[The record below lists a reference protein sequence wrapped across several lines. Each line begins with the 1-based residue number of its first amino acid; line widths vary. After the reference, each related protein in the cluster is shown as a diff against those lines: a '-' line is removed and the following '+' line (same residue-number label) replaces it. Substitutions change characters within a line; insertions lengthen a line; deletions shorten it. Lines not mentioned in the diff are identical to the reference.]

1 MKDKL
6 PMRKLKRSL
15 LELVVSSSVPVSVR
29 SVYLGVDWT
38 VVVADSVDP
47 EQNKSLSYPASLTAW
62 LLDKPIVGLRKNWG
76 RREGSSP
83 PVPPHEILQLP
94 ELVLQLHLALG
105 QGLHDGGIVG
115 PHMGDGAGVQ
125 VVRAWLGTY

>member
-6 PMRKLKRSL
+6 SVRKLKRSWRAEE
-15 LELVVSSSVPVSVR
+15 ELVVSSSVPVSVR

-38 VVVADSVDP
+38 VVVADCVDP
-47 EQNKSLSYPASLTAW
+47 EQKKGLSYPARLTAW

-76 RREGSSP
+76 GREGSSP

-94 ELVLQLHLALG
+94 ELVLQLHLSPG
-105 QGLHDGGIVG
+105 QSLHYGGIVG
-115 PHMGDGAGVQ
+115 PHMGDGTGVQ
-125 VVRAWLGTY
+125 IVGA